1 MCECVYFV
9 LLFIPMVQF
18 IFCVVY
24 IFICSHTR
32 RFSVM
37 FRILYLHVF
46 NNTHSTIQLDNNIIH
61 KAFFFA
67 RSRSFSL
74 SLCGT
79 NTSFD
84 RLAHRIKKSLN
95 FPPLSQNVTRLKIIV
110 NMRNTRTKSAKCSI
124 VQQWTQLT
132 WASVE
137 IKAMEE
143 GEIRK
148 TKRKWSASE
157 KKRWQSRKKDEL

>member
-1 MCECVYFV
+1 MSVSAPMCECVYFV

-32 RFSVM
+32 RFSVI

-67 RSRSFSL
+67 RSHSFSL

-110 NMRNTRTKSAKCSI
+110 NMRNTHTKSAKCSI
-124 VQQWTQLT
+124 VQQ
-132 WASVE
+132 
-137 IKAMEE
+137 
-143 GEIRK
+143 
-148 TKRKWSASE
+148 
-157 KKRWQSRKKDEL
+157 